1 MNEFYQ
7 RVGYGSSTQLGPT
20 PGQPLDRGGMRA
32 VRITGRGSQA
42 QVSAGVTS
50 LWIVLGGRVD
60 VETADGIFKLGARQ
74 ALVVTPETG
83 ARGALRG
90 AADLLVLSLP
100 PASLARL
107 MRGTVPAGTSPALFP
122 LSQRMSRAMLR
133 AAVALVRASED
144 PEGKPGERATRQQML
159 LQDLVLATIERQSVA
174 SAWLERAYGRTESH
188 RRRVLMRLLRAR
200 NRILNAP
207 FAKHDIE
214 TLALAARY
222 SKSHFIR
229 LFRDVFG
236 LTPHDLLTEARIDL
250 AKHLISS
257 SRLAISEV
265 ASNVGFDSRC
275 AFSRLFK
282 RRVGVS
288 AQDYRRLALEGE
300 FAAAA

>member
-1 MNEFYQ
+1 MSEFYQ
-7 RVGYGSSTQLGPT
+7 RVGYGSSTQLGPI
-20 PGQPLDRGGMRA
+20 PGQLPERGGLKA
-32 VRITGRGSQA
+32 VRISGRGSQA
-42 QVSAGVTS
+42 QVNPGITS
-50 LWIVLGGRVD
+50 LWLVLGGRVE
-60 VETADGIFKLGARQ
+60 VETADGVFKLAGRQ

-90 AADLLVLSLP
+90 NADVLVLALPSVTLARMTRGSLP
-100 PASLARL
+100 S
-107 MRGTVPAGTSPALFP
+107 GTTAALFP

-144 PEGKPGERATRQQML
+144 PDASPGERASRQQML
-159 LQDLVLATIERQSVA
+159 VQDLVLATIERQSVA
-174 SAWLERAYGRTESH
+174 SAWLDRAYGRTEGH

-250 AKHLISS
+250 AKHLITS

-288 AQDYRRLALEGE
+288 AQDYRRLALEGDLP
-300 FAAAA
+300 AAA